1 MRFVP
6 DDIDEVPHPEEPPQA
21 ASRRAHR
28 ADPAAHNFFLEKSPA
43 VPPSLD
49 GLAVFAKIGGVNVT
63 DDPIIG
69 ESRS

>member
-1 MRFVP
+1 MILTKFLTLR
-6 DDIDEVPHPEEPPQA
+6 
-21 ASRRAHR
+21 SRRKRRLRRAHR
-28 ADPAAHNFFLEKSPA
+28 ADPAAHNFFRGKSPA

-63 DDPIIG
+63 DGPIFG